1 MRTPQQKLA
10 HGDLPRSH
18 RSRDLADTAADLA
31 VRLRENADALF
42 GDAPD
47 GITLQ
52 LGGRI
57 VYANRRMAEL
67 VGHGDSDRLLGLSS
81 LHFYCD
87 DDLAPVLARLQSTFF
102 GRPASPARHE
112 LRRLDGTKIQVEAT
126 CLLLSLSCARVLL
139 EIVRSVGPE
148 QFN

>member
-1 MRTPQQKLA
+1 MSDAAAFAPRDGECARPRRGIQLAAASRHAESAAGCRALALEHRPMRTPQQKLA

-18 RSRDLADTAADLA
+18 RSRDLSDTAADLA

-67 VGHGDSDRLLGLSS
+67 VGHSDSDPLLG
-81 LHFYCD
+81 
-87 DDLAPVLARLQSTFF
+87 VV
-102 GRPASPARHE
+102 SPH
-112 LRRLDGTKIQVEAT
+112 L
-126 CLLLSLSCARVLL
+126 
-139 EIVRSVGPE
+139 
-148 QFN
+148 